1 MTNKTE
7 MIQLMTDKIESLY
20 SKLMTPSDIEKVGQY
35 EAALSGVKATWK

>member
-1 MTNKTE
+1 MTNQAK
-7 MIQLMTDKIESLY
+7 MIQLITEKIEALY